1 MTIQVVMKT
10 SRARRGGSLSHTQS
24 VALLCNDSLSAGER
38 AVTLDCDSAVSA
50 VSFRSLQVID
60 APEILQVLGEI
71 PHLANLL
78 NGLYECRYRTLM
90 EALD

>member
-1 MTIQVVMKT
+1 MREQSHLTVTQ
-10 SRARRGGSLSHTQS
+10 LSQQCPL
-24 VALLCNDSLSAGER
+24 AP
-38 AVTLDCDSAVSA
+38 
-50 VSFRSLQVID
+50 LQVID

>member
-1 MTIQVVMKT
+1 MTVTQ
-10 SRARRGGSLSHTQS
+10 LSQQCPL
-24 VALLCNDSLSAGER
+24 AP
-38 AVTLDCDSAVSA
+38 
-50 VSFRSLQVID
+50 LQVID

>member
-1 MTIQVVMKT
+1 M
-10 SRARRGGSLSHTQS
+10 SP
-24 VALLCNDSLSAGER
+24 
-38 AVTLDCDSAVSA
+38 
-50 VSFRSLQVID
+50 RSLQVID

-90 EALD
+90 EARVGMS

>member
-1 MTIQVVMKT
+1 M
-10 SRARRGGSLSHTQS
+10 RGQSHLTVTQLSQQCPL
-24 VALLCNDSLSAGER
+24 APCK
-38 AVTLDCDSAVSA
+38 
-50 VSFRSLQVID
+50 VID

-90 EALD
+90 EALVGMR